1 MYFSKK
7 LRGVKHCFF
16 SRKNGISK
24 GVYKSLNC
32 GPGSKDKKKNIKKN
46 LNKISKFLNIKSR
59 YLKLMH
65 QEHSSRIIQIN
76 AKNITK
82 KKILF

>member
-1 MYFSKK
+1 M
-7 LRGVKHCFF
+7 FF

-24 GVYKSLNC
+24 GIYKSLNC
-32 GPGSKDKKKNIKKN
+32 GPGSKDKKKNVKKN

-65 QEHSSRIIQIN
+65 QEHSSRVIEIN
-76 AKNITK
+76 KNNVLQK
-82 KKILF
+82 NFILMH